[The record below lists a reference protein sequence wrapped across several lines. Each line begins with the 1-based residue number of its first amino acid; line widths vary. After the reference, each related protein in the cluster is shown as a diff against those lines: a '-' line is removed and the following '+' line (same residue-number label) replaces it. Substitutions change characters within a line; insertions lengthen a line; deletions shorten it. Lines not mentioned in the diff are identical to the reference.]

1 MTPNHPTSGIAFVT
15 GGGGGIGGAT
25 AERLAANGVAVA
37 VADFNVEHATTVADR
52 ISAAGGTACA
62 LALDVTDPAAVIAA
76 VAEAESVLGP
86 IDQLVNTAGIFR
98 WAEMEDISDEEFEQ
112 MFRVHVFGLHSM
124 CRTVVPGMVARGAG
138 AVVNVTSIHAIR
150 GQTLTAHYSAA
161 KGAILSYTKALAR
174 EKSPMGIRINAV
186 APGPINTPLWRGA
199 YGLAELEQKMA
210 DRSTVVAL
218 GRLGTADE
226 VAAGIVFLLSPAA
239 SYLTGHIM
247 TIDGGEVMN

>member
-62 LALDVTDPAAVIAA
+62 LALDVTDSAAVIAA

-210 DRSTVVAL
+210 ARSTVVAL

>member
-37 VADFNVEHATTVADR
+37 VADFNVENATTVADR

-62 LALDVTDPAAVIAA
+62 LALDVTDSAAVIAA

-124 CRTVVPGMVARGAG
+124 CRTVVPGMVARGTG

-186 APGPINTPLWRGA
+186 APGPINTPLWRGDMNP
-199 YGLAELEQKMA
+199 AELEQKMA

>member
-62 LALDVTDPAAVIAA
+62 LALDVTDSAAVIAA

-124 CRTVVPGMVARGAG
+124 CRTVVPGMVARGTG

-186 APGPINTPLWRGA
+186 APGPINTPLWRGDMNP
-199 YGLAELEQKMA
+199 AELEQKMA
-210 DRSTVVAL
+210 DRSTVIAL

>member
-1 MTPNHPTSGIAFVT
+1 
-15 GGGGGIGGAT
+15 
-25 AERLAANGVAVA
+25 
-37 VADFNVEHATTVADR
+37 
-52 ISAAGGTACA
+52 
-62 LALDVTDPAAVIAA
+62 
-76 VAEAESVLGP
+76 
-86 IDQLVNTAGIFR
+86 
-98 WAEMEDISDEEFEQ
+98 
-112 MFRVHVFGLHSM
+112 
-124 CRTVVPGMVARGAG
+124 MVARGAG

-186 APGPINTPLWRGA
+186 APGPINTPLWRGDMNP
-199 YGLAELEQKMA
+199 AELEQKMA
-210 DRSTVVAL
+210 DRSTVIAL

>member
-1 MTPNHPTSGIAFVT
+1 MTPNHPTGGVAFVT

-37 VADFNVEHATTVADR
+37 VADYDFDLADDVRDR
-52 ISAAGGTACA
+52 IVTAGGTACA
-62 LALDVTDPAAVIAA
+62 IKLDVTDPVSVTAAI
-76 VAEAESVLGP
+76 AEAETALGP
-86 IDQLVNTAGIFR
+86 IDQLVNTAGIFQ
-98 WAEMEDISDEEFEQ
+98 WAAMEDISDADFEN
-112 MFRVHVFGLHSM
+112 MFRVHVFGMHSV
-124 CRTVVPGMVARGAG
+124 CRAIVPGMVERGAG

-174 EKSPMGIRINAV
+174 EKSPLGVRINAV
-186 APGPINTPLWRGA
+186 APGPIDTPLWRGDMDQDEA
-199 YGLAELEQKMA
+199 AEKIAGRTGVIPMA
-210 DRSTVVAL
+210 
-218 GRLGTADE
+218 RLGGPDE

>member
-37 VADFNVEHATTVADR
+37 VADFNVENATTVADR

-62 LALDVTDPAAVIAA
+62 LALDVTDSAAVIAA

>member
-62 LALDVTDPAAVIAA
+62 LALDVTDPAAVTAA

-199 YGLAELEQKMA
+199 YGLAEIEQKMA